1 MGGTPPS
8 PLPPRPLLL
17 LRPSFRSLVVDELHL
32 YKLFVYRKIT
42 THSITQ
48 EVSGIQTMEFIY
60 VLQFEIMVS
69 VLAWYFRSH
78 FQDISLKQLGQYLQK
93 VLTAVA
99 IQQKVAYRN
108 SVIHFQLNL
117 SGRTF
122 STVQNCN
129 DFFRLCFLDF
139 T

>member
-17 LRPSFRSLVVDELHL
+17 LQPSFRSLVVDELHL

-60 VLQFEIMVS
+60 NVLQFEIMVS
-69 VLAWYFRSH
+69 VLARYFRAH

-99 IQQKVAYRN
+99 IQQSIA
-108 SVIHFQLNL
+108 I
-117 SGRTF
+117 
-122 STVQNCN
+122 
-129 DFFRLCFLDF
+129 FL
-139 T
+139 